1 MADPKE
7 IVALIQLGREDRF
20 LEYKQSRPW
29 NDLKRKI
36 ARTAMGMANKRD
48 GGTIIIGVSQ
58 YSGVFSTDGMEAAHM
73 ATYDEDTIRAY
84 INSYADPYVNIE
96 KHEREVNGKKFLALV
111 VYEFEDIPAICRRD
125 SGTELR
131 EGAVYCRS
139 YRMPETTE
147 VRSQTEMREI
157 VSMAIEK
164 GLRSY
169 LQTSQRVGIPLEE
182 IARRAGASEYDNELG
197 GL

>member
-1 MADPKE
+1 
-7 IVALIQLGREDRF
+7 
-20 LEYKQSRPW
+20 
-29 NDLKRKI
+29 
-36 ARTAMGMANKRD
+36 MANKRD

-58 YSGVFSTDGMEAAHM
+58 TAGVFSTDGMEAAHIV
-73 ATYDEDTIRAY
+73 TYDEDTISAY
-84 INSYADPYVNIE
+84 INSYADPYVTIQ
-96 KHEREVNGKKFLALV
+96 KHEKVVNGKTFLALV
-111 VYEFEDIPAICRRD
+111 VYEFEDVPVICERD

-157 VSMAIEK
+157 VDMAIEK
-164 GLRSY
+164 GLRNY
-169 LQTSQRVGIPLEE
+169 LQTSRRIGVPLEE
-182 IARRAGASEYDNELG
+182 ISRRAQTREYDNELG